1 MPETEQRQKNSNVL
15 LERGI
20 DFMQLEEIK
29 NIFEDLYQKQKIELI
44 NHVGQD
50 RRLGDLALNVPKSEK
65 LIRKLYRVQAIYS
78 FCEIMLTDRQAKNLL
93 SGMSES
99 DVTRA
104 WIILND
110 DKSIIDTFLVS
121 SYAESF
127 SMFRY
132 KFKEDSI

>member
-1 MPETEQRQKNSNVL
+1 
-15 LERGI
+15 
-20 DFMQLEEIK
+20 MQLEEIK

-50 RRLGDLALNVPKSEK
+50 RRLGDLALNNRQSEK
-65 LIRKLYRVQAIYS
+65 LIRQLYRTQAIHE

-93 SGMSES
+93 SGMSEP

-110 DKSIIDTFLVS
+110 DKSVIDTFLTS
-121 SYAESF
+121 SYAEAF
-127 SMFRY
+127 LMFER
-132 KFKEDSI
+132 KFKGDAI

>member
-1 MPETEQRQKNSNVL
+1 
-15 LERGI
+15 
-20 DFMQLEEIK
+20 MQLEEIK

-78 FCEIMLTDRQAKNLL
+78 FCEIMLTDRQAKDLL

-99 DVTRA
+99 DVTRV

>member
-1 MPETEQRQKNSNVL
+1 
-15 LERGI
+15 
-20 DFMQLEEIK
+20 MQLEEIK
-29 NIFEDLYQKQKIELI
+29 NIFEDLYQKQKVELI

-50 RRLGDLALNVPKSEK
+50 RRLGDLALNVPKSER
-65 LIRKLYRVQAIYS
+65 LIRELYHVQAIYD

-110 DKSIIDTFLVS
+110 DKSVIDTFLVS
-121 SYAESF
+121 SYAEAF
-127 SMFRY
+127 SMFQH
-132 KFKEDSI
+132 KFKEGAI